1 MASKKPATKVSG
13 KHKMDTK
20 WLNNAMKSIG
30 AATAANFKDIM
41 PYTYKAGSEV
51 GFTAR
56 DVYKTANTKGRS
68 ALGNLNNIIAGNKY
82 VKMAKKALDQSI
94 EDVKSG
100 NLYNENRASES
111 FGGGFDDFSDD
122 IDSMFGDFDS
132 DEESGGVTLNYVEA
146 SDDRGNSM
154 VADAIAKSSEANI
167 KASKASVDAM
177 IAVTGASLSQQVE
190 MLGRLDAGIETANN
204 TLTAILQYHEEN
216 TTNFYETV
224 TAALEQIGKKQE
236 DSFGRESSYDKTENL
251 FTSDGGLDM
260 AEYKKYIK
268 KNAKRAVDNSP
279 VGMLLP
285 FLKDDDMIEMLI
297 SDPVGGITKGV
308 IGGLIPSVIS
318 GTLKELDNTVS
329 NLIPNMLANLSK
341 SAKSQDASSLLRT
354 IGSIFGINVDKR
366 TNVDLEDRFDKS
378 AATFDDVTRNSIV
391 EVLPKYA
398 RESTAYLRAI
408 AMHVTK
414 QKDSDILGKAQVFD
428 LKTSTYK
435 DQDQLNKD
443 IAESLESS
451 ISEAFKS
458 VDFGK
463 MLEAVGE
470 NLDSKSKDSYN
481 KALNQL
487 FVQLSEFGDL
497 DVRDF
502 NLKNKNSAANQ
513 ALNSVTAKGG
523 LGKQSKALLEEA
535 IRYMYENNI
544 GVDSAAVGHSKA
556 KIAYSKKVEEM
567 EADPEFSNL
576 IAAGITNKTDLAEFV
591 DKYTGNTQAMKIRQQ
606 LKDADARDLRQT
618 DKGIARH
625 NRKLSNAELAAN
637 GINDFVDVKKARQ
650 ARDDSRGWISD
661 KLIGEGLENNIRT
674 AGGHMK
680 DSLWA
685 LMKGDTKGVLEN
697 INAMFTDIA
706 GEAWKATSENFFKP
720 LGKKIFGEKDENGIS
735 QAGLLSGATN
745 KVNDTWKAF
754 LQKINGKDYKDSNG
768 EVHHLDDDSGT
779 LVGKVSTIFTEVKD
793 SISFHLFGEKDPDKK
808 KDKNS
813 PGIIESMIT
822 SLKEG
827 INGWSN
833 ILFGTED
840 DPDHKID
847 MKKIKD
853 GVLDAMPDALLGA
866 GAGTIFGAMS
876 GGSLLGTLIGGPV
889 GGAVIGMAGGLL
901 SRSDKFKDWLFGE
914 EIDDGEGG
922 KQRIGGF
929 ISKGAQDFLS
939 NNSKSIIG
947 GAAVGAIKSIV
958 FPSSTGLLT
967 SIVGGPVAGAA
978 VGAAWGLIKQSDA
991 FKTFLFGNEEEG
1003 KQGVVNAFKGIFKG
1017 NSGEGKDG
1025 KDNKNILKSLGM
1037 GAIGAVGGGL
1047 TASLVGKVGLLGA
1060 MVTPGGP
1067 LGAAILGAAVGIG
1080 SASTGFR
1087 KWMFGE
1093 KDEETGKRKG
1103 GIVQKF
1109 GNYIQVEILH
1119 PLKSRAMDFFEDAA
1133 TTIKY
1138 DVLENIRAPFVAV
1151 ANSLK
1156 EKVEA
1161 GLKKVGDVGK
1171 FLAEHVTDKFIKP
1184 IGSLVNRFVVQ
1195 PIKKV
1200 TSAVTGLIYG
1210 VGKRVIT
1217 APFKL
1222 VGWIYKRVTNKKG
1235 FIRRGIEGIFNFTK
1249 DRIKNVIG
1257 GIGKLALW
1265 LLKKGAGA
1273 VGTVAGAVKGVGQR
1287 IGDKIEARNPG
1298 LVRAYRDWKDQ
1309 KQIDRN
1315 GDDENAQSFYQS
1327 RKDARSAK
1335 EQNRVNRRDRKNLDK
1350 NRAMMA
1356 KILGYDEKYFTE
1368 ETMALAE
1375 EKAGHKINWHG
1386 TAENMKFDQTPEQK
1400 RAELLKK
1407 SREQILS
1414 QGATSTD
1421 PEIRQLNEQ
1430 MQTNKKLD
1438 SIWKVLYDS
1447 YLELKGEGFSDEEI
1461 ADSLGEQRDQLAEAE
1476 KKNHMVREDRK
1487 NHGGAYKD
1495 LPKDNNELLEQVK
1508 EKNWGDR
1515 AGDEIEDSFNSAS
1528 DSMAERVRK
1537 EGLKGI
1543 FKGFGRARAEGGPV
1557 DKDKAYLVGDGG
1569 KDPEAAEIF
1578 VPKESGK
1585 ILSQENGGIK
1595 VQVEGFSTKVLNK
1608 LRSFFGKTKT
1618 KADEDSERIKV
1629 DMMREDNEINET
1641 RSKGTYSEIETKKR
1655 EAEAQADRDETQKG
1669 ILASLKTIGKG
1680 NEKHHTLFDTLYNIK
1695 KGLLAVGLV
1704 SLVPF
1709 IVKNL
1714 PTIWSVV
1721 QTIGSAVGTVASWL
1735 STLFT
1740 NLSNQFGWN
1749 QENNALDD
1757 GNTTAEQIEKEG
1769 ERTEEV
1775 LSDLAH
1781 GNVVGAAADYVLDDG
1796 TYDAQSG
1803 ARAKL
1808 LLHGGVGATKVG
1820 VKAAEK
1826 TKKLLASGEAK
1837 TLGSSIKNG
1846 AKNVKTWFTDANDIA
1861 SIAAESG
1868 DEFYDL
1874 ASGSFQKTTAKG
1886 INKVKSGLNKLGK
1899 PFEKSAYQS
1908 ATGNIAKTGTT
1919 ILDDGTK
1926 AISASSWEKMTQGLS
1941 ETEKNLMAYQD
1952 GWTVLDDSE
1961 GIGRKILNT
1970 KAGQKVTEV
1979 ASGVK
1984 TKAGNVVSSV
1994 KSKFGKTAAE
2004 STDDVIKSVGKVTT
2018 ESVDD
2023 VVKAADSKGA
2033 TKVISMV
2040 KEFFSTLISK
2050 VTKKL
2055 GKDSAKEAAEKGTK
2069 SLLKQVTECVSTKF
2083 SKIASKVT
2091 SIITGKTTLGIIT
2104 LDTSEIIFFTIGAL
2118 NGLGKG
2124 AAARLFQV
2132 DQDAVDATMRA
2143 ISAAIGGFTGTMV
2156 GSVVDVVCGLV
2167 SDVLGIDLLNALAC
2181 TLYKIFAGEDKYD
2194 DLTSAQDTY
2203 KDEYLEYQDA
2213 ELQKNYETQQKLG
2226 NVGADVSYED
2236 YVSGVQDGTY
2246 SATYQGFDDWNADQ
2260 NQSLGSKIGK
2270 GATTAWKTIKSGVA
2284 GNVSYTDESTGY
2296 TYKDI
2301 GDNKYMAYDA
2311 DGNEIG
2317 EVAKSS
2323 VDVSNMTKSRK
2334 GGIAGAAISA
2344 GKAIGSGLSTVGK
2357 GIAGVASTAWG
2368 GIKSFGGK
2376 AVDKGKE
2383 IVGGIADGVTGVFQ
2397 SIGDSVTSF
2406 IDKVKEV
2413 GTALKTGQDTIAN
2426 NFYNTDMDFGQ
2437 YLSADVNTLSED
2449 NPMHGLVGAVLNG
2462 AKVVDFIP
2470 FVIAGIARRIGK
2482 SVAGFVKS
2490 TFTTGVAT
2498 LKDVGSQFST
2508 INTLTK
2514 AGDVEGLHN
2523 LKYEPADETF
2533 GGIGKGLVG
2542 GMKMIHYPLAA
2553 VSWVGHKIGEGFT
2566 AVVNGVKT
2574 VFSKVSY
2581 YHSDLDTISKSGN
2594 FDRLNSFSYMSTDDS
2609 PLSGI
2614 AGGIVHIDTLM
2625 HYPSTALHWVGKKI
2639 GNFIGNQIDK
2649 AKTAITDIAPNIASI
2664 HDLSTSGDLDGLNSF
2679 EATISDD
2686 NPLAGISKGVIG
2698 INKFFAYPST
2708 ALHWVGNKV
2717 HDGIVSGVEKIKT
2730 AASATGESV
2739 SELNDFAKAGD
2750 TDSLLAYEPTI
2761 DDDVP
2766 AGGFLKGVIGIAKY
2780 VMVPSAY
2787 MHRIGNN
2794 IAEFMGNTI
2803 ENAKDILTATK
2814 EYISTL
2820 TSYTDTDKDMSGFNK
2835 EEINTDSPVGK
2846 IIGAMIKKPIHMYV
2860 TIMRGINAIGDWF
2873 SDRAEDLGNVAS
2885 NVADTASG
2893 ALDTVTSGISSL
2905 GTNLMNLAR
2914 GGSGIGRPIGG
2925 RGVEPETVNGYDY
2938 YSQND
2943 SNWKNQAY
2951 VSKESNDGATMGD
2964 SGCGPTAMSMVVSQ
2978 SMNSGVDPT
2987 SMAKL
2992 ASNAGFRDNTGTNA
3006 DFIDYAGDTYG
3017 LAHQDQ
3023 LNPSAKDIKNQLQNG
3038 QAVILNGV
3046 SENSNGPYTD
3056 AGHYVVAVGLD
3067 SSGRVLVNDPRGK
3080 EYSKPYQASA
3090 LAKGA
3095 AKSWAFNVGG
3105 NGRGFVPQI
3114 KYPKGTIGGRGVSGD
3129 WLSIVKSVKALVAA
3143 QKPKYDQG
3151 GTMYITYNGK
3161 KWKMRPDCS
3170 GLVGIML
3177 QIYGAI
3183 PEGTNVTS
3191 SSLCSSG
3198 AISDGFTYGGWPGWD
3213 NLQEGDIITRHGHVE
3228 IFCRNENGTH
3238 YVYNG
3243 GSTDALC
3250 SAGATKTGHSQGY
3263 EVVWR
3268 PGDAGTGS
3276 NVVSTGDATVST
3288 DSSSS
3293 SDDIASNVASVFSQ
3307 LQSGALEVALGTK
3320 SVDDID
3326 FTWGSSSSS
3335 SSTSTTDTSSS
3346 ASDSYTAV
3354 GNDTTKNNIW
3364 SFFRKKGLSDIG
3376 IAGIMGNM
3384 QEESGFQ
3391 ANNLQNSYEKS
3402 LGYTDETYTK
3412 AVDNGTYNNF
3422 VKDGAGYGLVQFT
3435 YYTLKQGLLDYA
3447 KKHNLSVGS
3456 DDAQLNYIYN
3466 DQKGSTAW
3474 NAVNSAS
3481 SPYEAAKQ
3489 WMLKYEKP
3497 QNQGYSAYNAR
3508 GTDAEALYK
3517 SRPSGGSG
3525 TGPKIASRN
3534 PLLNRGGFGK
3544 NNHGGFGIESSEFES
3559 FDTTNYGVSTDSI
3572 TESST
3577 NDEKIIALMET
3588 IVSVLKD
3595 IGADTSKIEDIQID
3609 SSTSVN
3615 NGGNVVVTNN
3625 TDNSTTTTTT
3635 QASKS
3640 TSDSRNAKLSQQIA
3654 RGY

>member
-1 MASKKPATKVSG
+1 
-13 KHKMDTK
+13 
-20 WLNNAMKSIG
+20 
-30 AATAANFKDIM
+30 
-41 PYTYKAGSEV
+41 
-51 GFTAR
+51 
-56 DVYKTANTKGRS
+56 
-68 ALGNLNNIIAGNKY
+68 
-82 VKMAKKALDQSI
+82 
-94 EDVKSG
+94 
-100 NLYNENRASES
+100 
-111 FGGGFDDFSDD
+111 
-122 IDSMFGDFDS
+122 
-132 DEESGGVTLNYVEA
+132 
-146 SDDRGNSM
+146 
-154 VADAIAKSSEANI
+154 
-167 KASKASVDAM
+167 M
-177 IAVTGASLSQQVE
+177 IAVTGASLTQQVE

-840 DPDHKID
+840 DPDHKVD

-853 GVLDAMPDALLGA
+853 SVLDAMPDALLGA

-1327 RKDARSAK
+1327 RKDARSER

-1350 NRAMMA
+1350 NRAMMS

-1368 ETMALAE
+1368 ETMAMAE

-1557 DKDKAYLVGDGG
+1557 DKNKTYLVGDGG

-1618 KADEDSERIKV
+1618 KADEDSERIKA

-1669 ILASLKTIGKG
+1669 ILASLKAIGKG

-1721 QTIGSAVGTVASWL
+1721 QTIGTAVGTVASWL

-1749 QENNALDD
+1749 QEHNALDD

-1775 LSDLAH
+1775 ISDLAH
-1781 GNVVGAAADYVLDDG
+1781 GNLVGAAADYVLDDG

-1826 TKKLLASGEAK
+1826 TKKLLESGESTKVSLKDGIKKVTNRVGKSFEAK
-1837 TLGSSIKNG
+1837 TG
-1846 AKNVKTWFTDANDIA
+1846 V
-1861 SIAAESG
+1861 E
-1868 DEFYDL
+1868 
-1874 ASGSFQKTTAKG
+1874 
-1886 INKVKSGLNKLGK
+1886 
-1899 PFEKSAYQS
+1899 
-1908 ATGNIAKTGTT
+1908 
-1919 ILDDGTK
+1919 ILEDGTK
-1926 AISASSWEKMTQGLS
+1926 GVSASSWEKMTKGMS
-1941 ETEKNLMAYQD
+1941 ESEKALMAYQD
-1952 GWTVLDDSE
+1952 GWTVLDNE
-1961 GIGRKILNT
+1961 GLGRKIINKVSDT
-1970 KAGQKVTEV
+1970 KVGQKVTEV

-2033 TKVISMV
+2033 AKVISMV

-2236 YVSGVQDGTY
+2236 YVAGVEDGTY

-2323 VDVSNMTKSRK
+2323 VDTSNMRKSRK

-2344 GKAIGSGLSTVGK
+2344 GKAIGSGIKSIGK
-2357 GIAGVASTAWG
+2357 GIASTASNLATSYANQVVTNFHNAKTNIKNFFTKDTQSCYYDTDGSYYLQDGTHYSAAGDELGDKLELSDLSTLIASGQLTAGEVVTRESGISQVIPNAIKALHSGWNAIATGFTNTVDNISNGIHDAGKAISSAATKTKNFFMSHTEKQWQATDGSYYKINKDGKTCTQYSSTGDVLADDVSIEDVSSMVTSGALTETDVKVESGLKTKLSEIGKNISTSWSNFTSNTAKYWKGVASKAAKGLTDTAN
-2368 GIKSFGGK
+2368 KLDSFLNGEK
-2376 AVDKGKE
+2376 
-2383 IVGGIADGVTGVFQ
+2383 
-2397 SIGDSVTSF
+2397 
-2406 IDKVKEV
+2406 
-2413 GTALKTGQDTIAN
+2413 QDA
-2426 NFYNTDMDFGQ
+2426 Y
-2437 YLSADVNTLSED
+2437 YSED
-2449 NPMHGLVGAVLNG
+2449 GSYYVKNGDNFDHYSGTGELIEESVDGQIVSQAIASGLLTKGTVRGEPGWSSTL
-2462 AKVVDFIP
+2462 KD
-2470 FVIAGIARRIGK
+2470 IGK
-2482 SVAGFVKS
+2482 SISTGWNNAMTSLSNGWNAIVSGAGKFM
-2490 TFTTGVAT
+2490 
-2498 LKDVGSQFST
+2498 
-2508 INTLTK
+2508 N
-2514 AGDVEGLHN
+2514 DVE
-2523 LKYEPADETF
+2523 E
-2533 GGIGKGLVG
+2533 
-2542 GMKMIHYPLAA
+2542 
-2553 VSWVGHKIGEGFT
+2553 
-2566 AVVNGVKT
+2566 
-2574 VFSKVSY
+2574 
-2581 YHSDLDTISKSGN
+2581 
-2594 FDRLNSFSYMSTDDS
+2594 
-2609 PLSGI
+2609 
-2614 AGGIVHIDTLM
+2614 AGGITKYISGFFKSKKDVAWYDTNGGYYVLQTDGS
-2625 HYPSTALHWVGKKI
+2625 YTYYNANGDEIS
-2639 GNFIGNQIDK
+2639 
-2649 AKTAITDIAPNIASI
+2649 TDIDADTVVEMQENGLLTQGEIIKDSKAQEAVKSI
-2664 HDLSTSGDLDGLNSF
+2664 QSAVKD
-2679 EATISDD
+2679 A
-2686 NPLAGISKGVIG
+2686 
-2698 INKFFAYPST
+2698 
-2708 ALHWVGNKV
+2708 W
-2717 HDGIVSGVEKIKT
+2717 
-2730 AASATGESV
+2730 ASAK
-2739 SELNDFAKAGD
+2739 N
-2750 TDSLLAYEPTI
+2750 
-2761 DDDVP
+2761 
-2766 AGGFLKGVIGIAKY
+2766 
-2780 VMVPSAY
+2780 
-2787 MHRIGNN
+2787 
-2794 IAEFMGNTI
+2794 
-2803 ENAKDILTATK
+2803 
-2814 EYISTL
+2814 
-2820 TSYTDTDKDMSGFNK
+2820 
-2835 EEINTDSPVGK
+2835 
-2846 IIGAMIKKPIHMYV
+2846 
-2860 TIMRGINAIGDWF
+2860 
-2873 SDRAEDLGNVAS
+2873 
-2885 NVADTASG
+2885 
-2893 ALDTVTSGISSL
+2893 TVTNAWSSFKSFI
-2905 GTNLMNLAR
+2905 T
-2914 GGSGIGRPIGG
+2914 GGSGTGSSTAFDSAQTGGAGLGTAVPQDTETGGAGLGKRILKGG
-2925 RGVEPETVNGYDY
+2925 RGVEPDTVNGYDY

-3046 SENSNGPYTD
+3046 SNNSNGPYTD

-3143 QKPKYDQG
+3143 QKPKYDQS

-3228 IFCRNENGTH
+3228 VFCRNENGTH

-3293 SDDIASNVASVFSQ
+3293 SDDVASNVASVFSQ